1 MRKHSFLSFFVL
13 LVVLALVLTAC
24 NGEETNATETT
35 EAVEP
40 TQAPTEPMDEPHP
53 DTPIGDFE
61 EVLIS
66 TTATNVVGV
75 GSYVAAEPYAVPAG
89 DDPAEEPLQAFIMP
103 YGIYPNMHV
112 TDISEFDYMAQ
123 SYRIIV
129 EGFTF
134 AWALTAPDGS
144 SAELLDPYLGLF
156 LADVAGEYV
165 LTLTATDEAGNA
177 GEVSWTITAATYVG
191 VGGEGAAPP
200 QCSACHSDETEGWAA
215 TGHSDIL
222 TRGLEGTL
230 SSHYG
235 PNCISCHTTG
245 FNNRPEAVNGG
256 FDDLMA
262 EFGWDFPGTLGEG
275 LFETFASEYPEVA
288 VLANIQCEACHG
300 PGSAHSGGGPVGTS
314 LSYGVCAS
322 CHAEE
327 PYHTFPQ
334 QWELSSHA
342 EATARAF
349 WYPTGEGREDCA
361 RCHSGV
367 GFIDFAA
374 GVPEEER
381 RTDYQ
386 VITCAVCHD
395 PHDASSPT
403 QLRIFDTVEIASG
416 DKIINGG
423 ASATCMS
430 CHNQN
435 GNASAEV
442 AGAAAGERFHTPH
455 YSAAAELSLGTGG
468 YTWGEEL
475 PASNHASMGVTC
487 ISCHMAE
494 SPGMD
499 DAGTPDDSS
508 DDSPL
513 PGHMTVGGHT
523 FSMVSPV
530 DGTENVG
537 ACTSCHAD
545 ATTFDFTAKGDY
557 DGDGTVEGNKAEIEG
572 LYTLIKAELEA
583 AGVVFLGR
591 YPYFEYPD
599 GAGEDIYGAVWN
611 YQLLTHNNIPAHNLK
626 YLVALGQLTYEKLT
640 GEPVPG
646 ADLVE

>member
-1 MRKHSFLSFFVL
+1 MKKNLLFFFVL
-13 LVVLALVLTAC
+13 LVVFALVFSAC
-24 NGEETNATETT
+24 NGEETNATETKM
-35 EAVEP
+35 VKEP
-40 TQAPTEPMDEPHP
+40 TAEPTEPMEEPHP
-53 DTPIGDFE
+53 DTLIGEFE

-89 DDPAEEPLQAFIMP
+89 EDPAEEPLQAFIMP

-112 TDISEFDYMAQ
+112 ADISEFDYMAQ
-123 SYRIIV
+123 SYRIEV

-134 AWALTAPDGS
+134 SWALTAPEGS
-144 SAELLDPYLGLF
+144 SAELLNDYLGLF
-156 LADVAGEYV
+156 MADVAGEYV
-165 LTLTATDEAGNA
+165 LTLTAADEVGNV
-177 GEVSWTITAATYVG
+177 GEVSWTVTAATYVG

-200 QCSACHSDETEGWAA
+200 QCSVCHSDVVEGWAA
-215 TGHSDIL
+215 TGHADML
-222 TRGLEGTL
+222 TRALEGTL
-230 SSHYG
+230 SDHYG
-235 PNCISCHTTG
+235 PNCVSCHATG

-262 EFGWDFPGTLGEG
+262 EFGWAFPGTLGEG
-275 LFETFASEYPEVA
+275 VFATFASEYPEVA

-300 PGSAHSGGGPVGTS
+300 PGSAHSGSGPIGTS

-322 CHAEE
+322 CHAED

-334 QWELSSHA
+334 QWELSGHA
-342 EATARAF
+342 MATARAF
-349 WYPTGEGREDCA
+349 WYPIGEDHAECV

-367 GFIDFAA
+367 GYIDFAA

-381 RTDYQ
+381 RTEYQ

-395 PHDASSPT
+395 PHDASSPN
-403 QLRIFDTVEIASG
+403 QLRIFDNVELPTGDVIA
-416 DKIINGG
+416 DGG

-430 CHNQN
+430 CHNQRI
-435 GNASAEV
+435 
-442 AGAAAGERFHTPH
+442 GADETIAATLEGGRFGTPH
-455 YSAAAELSLGTGG
+455 YSGAAELSIGTGG

-475 PASNHASMGVTC
+475 PSGLHASMDVTC
-487 ISCHMAE
+487 ITCHMAD

-508 DDSPL
+508 DDKPL
-513 PGHMTVGGHT
+513 PGHLTVGGHT

-537 ACTSCHAD
+537 ACVSCHTD
-545 ATTFDFTAKGDY
+545 ATTLDFTAKGDY

-572 LYTLIKAELEA
+572 LYTLIKTELEA

-591 YPYFEYPD
+591 YPYFEIPD
-599 GAGEDIYGAVWN
+599 GAGEDIYGAIWN

-626 YLVALGQLTYEKLT
+626 YLVALGQLTYEKLA